1 MQQIFTKK
9 KEWLFSGIS
18 LILLMCISIGALAQ
32 VRTVTG
38 VVSDV
43 KGEPLAGVVV
53 QLKGTKTTV
62 STASKGDFSIKIP
75 EGSQT
80 LVFRYIGF
88 EDKEVVVNQSSNLKV
103 TLKESVSQLND
114 VVVIGYG
121 TAKRGDLTGSVA
133 SVNVTDLQKAP
144 VRSFDEAL
152 AGRVAGVQVVS
163 SEGGPGATM
172 DIVIRGG
179 NSITGN
185 NSPLYVI
192 DGFPMEDVN
201 NSILNAANPLSTI
214 DPADIESIDV
224 LKDASGTA
232 IYGAR
237 GANGVIVVT
246 TKRGKLGAP
255 AISYNTYFGLQ
266 NNNKRMNLLS
276 PYEFVK
282 LQYELDPVSTTEAY
296 LRRVTPIENT
306 ILPLDYYKGVKGI
319 DWEDQIMRTAPMQ
332 NHHLS
337 LTGGSDKTKYSAS
350 LSYFDQD
357 GIIIYSG
364 FRRIQGK
371 VTLDQEVNSRLKVGL
386 STNYSSVKQF
396 GTPPSQST
404 YQNQLNLLYSV
415 WSYRPITMLNSN
427 VDLIEVP
434 NDPEID
440 QGAFEFRFNPI
451 LSTKNEL
458 RENIGET
465 FAANGYGEYKIAN
478 GLKLRVTGG
487 INKGATQINAFNNS
501 MSRGGNPTTNNKVN
515 GSINM
520 YNSTTWLNENT
531 LSYAKKIDANNSFDV
546 MGGFTMQGG
555 KSQVFG
561 ALAKLLPNEGLGLSG
576 LDEGT
581 PLSITSSTSNYT
593 MASFLGRANYNFKSR
608 YLFTA
613 SFRADGSSRFID
625 NKWGYFPSGAFAWK
639 ISSEPFMKKIK
650 FISSAKLRT
659 SYGYTGNNNV
669 GNFSAYASYVSPLNS
684 GYTFGNQMINGA
696 YSSSMGNPGLRWEKT
711 EQMDLGLDVSMFN
724 ERIRIETDI
733 YRKNTSDL
741 LLDASLPGST
751 GYTRQFNNIG
761 KVRNEGVEFTLNT
774 TPIKTKDFTWAA
786 NFNISFNRNKVLELA
801 ENELSLLTSQYW
813 GDDWALIPGYIAK
826 LNKPVAQ
833 FYGYIYDGVYKYED
847 FNQLSAT
854 SYVLKD
860 NITANGESRGNIQP
874 GDAKYRDL
882 NGDLVIDNNDRT
894 VIGNPLPIHT
904 GGFSNNFTYK
914 NFDLNVFFQWS
925 YGNDLYN
932 ANRLML
938 ETGPR
943 YNVNQFASYANRWS
957 PENQDSDIPGIRG
970 TSISAYSTRIVE
982 DGSFLRLKTVQ
993 LSYSLPSN
1001 LMKSLKIKSA
1011 KVYMAAQNIVTW
1023 SNYSGYDPEV
1033 SVRRT
1038 ALTPGFDYSAYPRA
1052 FTTTIGLNVNL

>member
-9 KEWLFSGIS
+9 KEWLFSGIN
-18 LILLMCISIGALAQ
+18 LILLMCISIASLAQ

-38 VVSDV
+38 VVTDV
-43 KGEPLAGVVV
+43 KGDPLVGVTVHI
-53 QLKGTKTTV
+53 KGTKTMV
-62 STASKGDFSIKIP
+62 NSNSNGGFSISVP
-75 EGSQT
+75 AGSQA
-80 LVFRYIGF
+80 LAFSYIGY
-88 EDKEVVVNQSSNLKV
+88 ESREVVVGQTANLKIV
-103 TLKESVSQLND
+103 LKESTSQLND

-121 TAKRGDLTGSVA
+121 TAKRKDLTGSVA
-133 SVNVTDLQKAP
+133 SVNVADLQKAP

-152 AGRVAGVQVVS
+152 AGRIAGVQVVS
-163 SEGGPGATM
+163 SEGGPGATV

-192 DGFPMEDVN
+192 DGFPLEDVN
-201 NSILNAANPLSTI
+201 NSVLNAANPLSTI

-246 TKRGKLGAP
+246 TKRGKIGAP
-255 AISYNTYFGLQ
+255 AISYNTYFGIQ

-282 LQYELDPVSTTEAY
+282 LNYELDPVQTTEFY
-296 LRRVTPIENT
+296 LKRSGPIENT
-306 ILPLDYYKGVKGI
+306 ILPLDYYKGVEGI
-319 DWEDQIMRTAPMQ
+319 NWEDQLMRTAPMQ
-332 NHHLS
+332 NHHVS
-337 LTGGSDKTKYSAS
+337 LTGGTEKTKYSAS
-350 LSYFDQD
+350 FSYFDQK

-364 FRRIQGK
+364 FNRIQGK
-371 VTLDQEVNSRLKVGL
+371 VTLDQEVSKKFKLGL
-386 STNYSSVKQF
+386 STNYSSVKKF

-404 YQNQLNLLYSV
+404 YQNQINLLYSV
-415 WSYRPITMLNSN
+415 WSYRPVTKMNSA
-427 VDLIEVP
+427 VDLLESP
-434 NDPEID
+434 MDPEIE
-440 QGAFEFRFNPI
+440 ASASEFRFNPI
-451 LSTKNEL
+451 FTTKNEL
-458 RENIGET
+458 REDMGDT
-465 FAANGYGEYKIAN
+465 FSANAFGEYTIAP
-478 GLKLRVTGG
+478 GLRLKVSGG
-487 INKGATQINAFNNS
+487 ITKGATQINSFNNS
-501 MSRGGNPTTNNKVN
+501 MSRFGHESVNNKVN
-515 GSINM
+515 GSITMN
-520 YNSTTWLNENT
+520 NSVTWLNENT
-531 LSYAKKIDANNSFDV
+531 LMYAKKINKDHSFDV
-546 MGGFTMQGG
+546 LGGFTVQGG
-555 KSQVFG
+555 KSQGFG

-581 PLSITSSTSNYT
+581 PLSITSTTSNYT
-593 MASFLGRANYNFKSR
+593 MASFLGRANYNFKSK

-625 NKWGYFPSGAFAWK
+625 NKWGYFPSGAFAWR
-639 ISSEPFMKKIK
+639 ISSEPFMKNIK

-669 GNFSAYASYVSPLNS
+669 GNFSAYATYVSPLNS
-684 GYTFGNQMINGA
+684 GYSFGNVMSNGA
-696 YSSSMGNPGLRWEKT
+696 YSSNFGNPGLKWEKT
-711 EQMDLGLDVSMFN
+711 EQIDLGLDVSMFN
-724 ERIRIETDI
+724 ERISVEADI

-741 LLDASLPGST
+741 LLDASMPSST
-751 GYTRQFNNIG
+751 GYLRQVNNIG
-761 KVRNEGVEFTLNT
+761 KVRNEGVELTLNT
-774 TPIKTKDFTWAA
+774 TPIRTKDFKWMA

-801 ENELSLLTSQYW
+801 QNELSLLTTQYW
-813 GDDWALIPGYIAK
+813 GDDWVLIPGYIAK

-833 FYGYIYDGVYKYED
+833 FYGYIYDGVYQYSD
-847 FNQLSAT
+847 FTQLSAT
-854 SYVLKD
+854 SFILKE
-860 NITANGESRGNIQP
+860 NVTANNEPRGNVQP
-874 GDAKYRDL
+874 GDVKYKDL
-882 NGDLVIDNNDRT
+882 NGDLIIDNNDRT

-925 YGNDLYN
+925 YGNDIYN

-943 YNVNQFASYANRWS
+943 FNVNQFASYANRWS
-957 PENQDSDIPGIRG
+957 PENQDSNIPGIKG
-970 TSISAYSTRIVE
+970 TAIPAYSTRVVE
-982 DGSFLRLKTVQ
+982 DGSFIRLKTVQ
-993 LSYSLPSN
+993 LSYSLPAN
-1001 LMKSLKIKSA
+1001 LMKSIKIKSA
-1011 KVYMAAQNIVTW
+1011 KVYVAAQNIITW
-1023 SNYSGYDPEV
+1023 SKYSGYDPEV

>member
-18 LILLMCISIGALAQ
+18 LILLMCISMASLAQ

-38 VVSDV
+38 AVTDV
-43 KGEPLAGVVV
+43 KGDPLVGVTVHI
-53 QLKGTKTTV
+53 KGTKTMV
-62 STASKGDFSIKIP
+62 NSNSNGGFSIKVP
-75 EGSQT
+75 QGSQT
-80 LVFRYIGF
+80 LAFSYIGY
-88 EDKEVVVNQSSNLKV
+88 EPTEVVVGQTANLKIV
-103 TLKESVSQLND
+103 LKESTSQLND
-114 VVVIGYG
+114 VVVVGYG
-121 TAKRGDLTGSVA
+121 TVKRKDLTGAVG
-133 SVNVTDLQKAP
+133 SVNVADLQKAP

-152 AGRVAGVQVVS
+152 AGRIAGVQVVS
-163 SEGGPGATM
+163 SEGGPGGTM

-201 NSILNAANPLSTI
+201 NTVLNAANPLSTI

-246 TKRGKLGAP
+246 TKRGKVGAP

-266 NNNKRMNLLS
+266 NNNKRMNLLN

-282 LQYELDPVSTTEAY
+282 LQYELDPITTTEAY
-296 LRRVTPIENT
+296 LKRVTPIET
-306 ILPLDYYKGVKGI
+306 SILPLDYYKGIKGI

-337 LTGGSDKTKYSAS
+337 LTGGTEKTKYSAS
-350 LSYFDQD
+350 LSYFDQE

-364 FRRIQGK
+364 FKRLQGK
-371 VTLDQEVNSRLKVGL
+371 LTLDQEVNNKLKVGL
-386 STNYSSVKQF
+386 STNYSNVKRF
-396 GTPPSQST
+396 GTPPSQSA
-404 YQNQLNLLYSV
+404 YQNQINLLYSV
-415 WSYRPITMLNSN
+415 WSYRPITTLNST
-427 VDLIEVP
+427 VDLTEVP

-440 QGAFEFRFNPI
+440 QSASEFRFNPI
-451 LSTKNEL
+451 LTTQNEL
-458 RENIGET
+458 REDIGDT
-465 FAANGYGEYKIAN
+465 FTANAYGEYKLAT
-478 GLKLRVTGG
+478 GLKLKVTGG
-487 INKGATQINAFNNS
+487 ITKGATQTNSFNNS
-501 MSRGGNPTTNNKVN
+501 LSRYGNPSTNNKVN

-520 YNSTTWLNENT
+520 FNSTTWLNENT
-531 LSYAKKIDANNSFDV
+531 LMYNKRINADHSFDV
-546 MGGFTMQGG
+546 LGGFTMQGG

-639 ISSEPFMKKIK
+639 ISSEPFMKKVK

-669 GNFSAYASYVSPLNS
+669 GNFSAYASYISPLNS
-684 GYTFGNQMINGA
+684 GYTFGNQMFNGA

-724 ERIRIETDI
+724 ERVSIETDI

-751 GYTRQFNNIG
+751 GYLRQFNNIG
-761 KVRNEGVEFTLNT
+761 KVRNEGVEFTLNA
-774 TPIKTKDFTWAA
+774 TPIRTKDFKWLAS
-786 NFNISFNRNKVLELA
+786 FNISFNRNKVLELA
-801 ENELSLLTSQYW
+801 QNELSLLTSQYW

-833 FYGYIYDGVYKYED
+833 FYGYIFDGVYQYED

-854 SYVLKD
+854 SYVLKE
-860 NITANGESRGNIQP
+860 NITANGETRNNVQP
-874 GDAKYRDL
+874 GDVKYKDL

-925 YGNDLYN
+925 YGNDVYN

-943 YNVNQFASYANRWS
+943 YNVNQFASYADRWS
-957 PENQDSDIPGIRG
+957 PANQDSNIPGIKG
-970 TSISAYSTRIVE
+970 TTMSAYSTRIVE

-993 LSYSLPSN
+993 LSYSLPAD
-1001 LMKSLKIKSA
+1001 LMKSIKIKSA
-1011 KVYMAAQNIVTW
+1011 KVYVAAQNILTW

-1052 FTTTIGLNVNL
+1052 FTATIGLNVNL